1 LEQFYNSKIR
11 VRYGETDQMG
21 VVYHGNY
28 AQYLEIGRIE
38 WLRSLGIS
46 YNKMEEEGIIL
57 PVVSISLKFM
67 KSAVYDEV
75 INVRTQLNK
84 IPTATLDFDYKITNE
99 KGELLSTANTVL
111 VFVDK
116 STKRPTRCPQYIL
129 DKLQN

>member
-1 LEQFYNSKIR
+1 MEQFYNSKIR

-38 WLRSLGIS
+38 LLRSLGIS
-46 YNKMEEEGIIL
+46 YKKMEEEGIIL

-116 STKRPTRCPQYIL
+116 STKRPTKCPQYLL

>member
-1 LEQFYNSKIR
+1 MEQFYNSKIR